1 MKKTTTARVY
11 GDRALFR
18 GISTV
23 ASAVLFLAWAATAA
37 AAGDK
42 GAGVG
47 AAAGGQQAPFVV
59 VLGVAQDG
67 GYPQAGC
74 RKPCCAAA
82 WENAEKR
89 RHVVCLA
96 VVDPLTSQRWLFDA
110 TPDFKEQ
117 LRMLDGVFPVADNPG
132 LSGIFLS
139 HAHIGHYTGLMH
151 LGREAMGA
159 KDVPVYALP
168 RMTEFLRSNGPWD
181 QLVKL
186 GNISLREIRSGAAV
200 KLNERITVVPFL
212 VPHRDEYTETVGYR
226 IKGPNGSAI
235 YITDIDKWQRWEVSI
250 EELIPEVS
258 VAFLDATFYSEGEIP
273 GRNMAD
279 IPHPFIV
286 ETMTHLDG
294 LSREEK
300 NKVRFIHLNHT
311 NPVMVPGS
319 EARKYVE
326 EKHFRVAEE
335 MDTFEL

>member
-1 MKKTTTARVY
+1 
-11 GDRALFR
+11 
-18 GISTV
+18 
-23 ASAVLFLAWAATAA
+23 
-37 AAGDK
+37 
-42 GAGVG
+42 
-47 AAAGGQQAPFVV
+47 
-59 VLGVAQDG
+59 
-67 GYPQAGC
+67 
-74 RKPCCAAA
+74 
-82 WENAEKR
+82 
-89 RHVVCLA
+89 
-96 VVDPLTSQRWLFDA
+96 
-110 TPDFKEQ
+110 
-117 LRMLDGVFPVADNPG
+117 MLDGVFPVADNPG

-151 LGREAMGA
+151 LGREAVGA

-181 QLVKL
+181 QLVSL
-186 GNISLREIRSGAAV
+186 GNISLHEIRSGAAV

-212 VPHRDEYTETVGYR
+212 VPHRDEYTETVGYG

-235 YITDIDKWQRWEVSI
+235 YITDIDKWQRWEASI
-250 EELIPEVS
+250 EELISEVS

-273 GRNMAD
+273 GRKMAD

-286 ETMTHLDG
+286 ETMAHLDG

-300 NKVRFIHLNHT
+300 NRVRFIHLNHT